1 MDQLADRVKSLL
13 DWNKTVTV
21 KGNTQVTERY
31 YQGVIQAAIESLGG
45 KVGSFASSQKS
56 IDIQDLVWPDGSKVN
71 IEVKKTNTGHTFKLN
86 DTFIKPGVWYMFLKV
101 KIQQVNLIKG
111 SVLIEQNSAGGSSRS
126 VRDQLKVLAKII
138 GTGDEPFDR
147 FTDLYKETLE
157 LMRIAVLNGLFSFF
171 DYGEMFKR
179 TAKFGNLTSRPRPN
193 WNIYVPTQ

>member
-13 DWNKTVTV
+13 DWNKTMTV

-31 YQGVIQAAIESLGG
+31 YVVVIKAAIESLGG
-45 KVGSFASSQKS
+45 KVGSVAGSQQS
-56 IDIQDLVWPDGSKVN
+56 VDIRDIMWPDGSKVN
-71 IEVKKTNTGHTFKLN
+71 IEVKKKNSDNTFNLN
-86 DTFIKPGVWYMFLKV
+86 DTFIKPDVWYMFLKV
-101 KIQQVNLIKG
+101 KIQHVDLIKG

-171 DYGEMFKR
+171 DYGQMFKR
-179 TAKFGNLTSRPRPN
+179 TTKFGNLTSRPRPN
-193 WNIYVPTQ
+193 WKIYVPTQ